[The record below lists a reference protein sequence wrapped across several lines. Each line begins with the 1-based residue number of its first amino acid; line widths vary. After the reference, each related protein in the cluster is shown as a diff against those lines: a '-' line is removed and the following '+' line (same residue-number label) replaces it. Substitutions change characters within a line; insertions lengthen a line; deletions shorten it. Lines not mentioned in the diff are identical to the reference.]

1 MGGVGHREL
10 RMSSSNCC
18 NLYWEQTTSG
28 VSEQDAGTESD
39 SSTGDVYPLSERR
52 RRTASG
58 GGGAGGKGSSS
69 IRPCWLCASQ
79 DRQHASVNQ
88 RGFRRRHNTL
98 QMILTMFLFKNS
110 FRRILSLVLF
120 FPSGTCDKRKKS
132 DGSEL
137 HATAKYK

>member
-58 GGGAGGKGSSS
+58 GEAQVVKAHLQSDPAGSAPLKT
-69 IRPCWLCASQ
+69 
-79 DRQHASVNQ
+79 DNM
-88 RGFRRRHNTL
+88 L
-98 QMILTMFLFKNS
+98 Q
-110 FRRILSLVLF
+110 
-120 FPSGTCDKRKKS
+120 
-132 DGSEL
+132 
-137 HATAKYK
+137 